1 MNLST
6 SKYLEWNAR
15 RNRSVWLSETSA
27 WISTGV
33 GRYENLI
40 ATYIEIYLVCQSET
54 KRSECSAEGHWVV
67 EGNENICIHL
77 HLSHWSPLKY
87 KLYFFTAS
95 YQFLNILLCS
105 LLSQTMYANSL
116 YNVSE
121 AVWVLVLAV
130 QGCSQHDIEANQG
143 TCLSHCFLSFSP
155 LMKWENE
162 KRCLIPTGREF
173 NYWPIP

>member
-1 MNLST
+1 MKFIWRVNRKQNDLSA
-6 SKYLEWNAR
+6 L
-15 RNRSVWLSETSA
+15 LMP
-27 WISTGV
+27 
-33 GRYENLI
+33 RYGL
-40 ATYIEIYLVCQSET
+40 
-54 KRSECSAEGHWVV
+54 V
-67 EGNENICIHL
+67 EGNENVCIHL
-77 HLSHWSPLKY
+77 HLSLWPPLKY